1 MTSETNNFNYLMVY
15 VEGDN
20 ELKELYR
27 TKIDE
32 HNNKIADNIYPDA
45 GFDLFCPVKS
55 PVYYGSPGKIDL
67 KIKCAMYKNSSW
79 INNGFNIEKTYL
91 SYYMY
96 PRSSI
101 SKTNLRLANSV
112 GIIDSG
118 YRGNLCAV
126 VDNIN
131 DHEVA
136 IVDKHQRLFQI
147 CSPTLSPLVVKLI
160 DNIDFFETTIRG
172 SGGFGSTG
180 H

>member
-1 MTSETNNFNYLMVY
+1 MSPNTDNFNYLMIY
-15 VEGDN
+15 VDN
-20 ELKELYR
+20 DDELKELYR

-32 HNNKIADNIYPDA
+32 HNKKITDNTYPDA
-45 GFDLFCPVKS
+45 GFDLFCPTKS
-55 PVYYGSPGKIDL
+55 PVYYGCPGKIDL
-67 KIKCAMYKNSSW
+67 KIKCAMYKNISW
-79 INNGFNIEKTYL
+79 IDQGFNTEKTYL

-136 IVDKHQRLFQI
+136 VVDKHQRLFQI
-147 CSPTLSPLVVKLI
+147 CSPTLSPLIVKLI
-160 DNIDFFETTIRG
+160 DDINLFETTSRG